1 MTDRINYNK
10 LIIFILAVIFT
21 VALSLCFAACA
32 DDSDDLQQLVEVT
45 DVTLDESSLTLKV
58 GENQKLTATV
68 LPADASNKEVVWQ
81 SLNPA
86 VATVENGVVTAVSE
100 GVTSVFAVCGI
111 KSASCIVT
119 ISKKPVDDLKP
130 GITFDKTSLSLY
142 IGERA
147 TINATVNIGGD
158 GDKTLK
164 WQSTDESVATVL
176 NGLITA
182 KTAGAAIIVATCGDY
197 SASCVVAVVPIDA
210 TGVTL
215 DKTAINV
222 YIGDTVELK
231 ATVIP
236 EDATN
241 KAVLWQSLD
250 SSVALVNNG
259 RVTGVS
265 EGSTV
270 ITVLCASS
278 TAAATAT
285 CVVNVID
292 GAVTGLTFNK
302 SEHSMYI
309 GDTYTLIPTV
319 LPEHAKDKTVIW
331 QSSDESVATVA
342 NGVVTAVN
350 EGDVTITGRAGE
362 AEASCTFTI
371 SDPNPV
377 TKIEVSGADSAFID
391 EFTLSSYELMTTRK
405 NGEIGKF
412 ELKREY
418 IADEDFAKLSVLG
431 THTLALSY
439 KGVSGQWNIVIKNH
453 EFEGI
458 EFPSQ
463 TFFYDETP
471 KSITVTGAPAD
482 TQIIYENNVHTDIGE
497 YTATVTISKQYYN
510 TKTLTATIKIE
521 LKERSVTYV
530 LGYEDVTNDN
540 PGKFN
545 VMLGFT
551 LVAPD
556 RSEITDGKHFSGW
569 FTDIEYIDRITEIA
583 AGTDE
588 DITLYAKWEL
598 PYTVN
603 GSGAVR
609 VTNFG
614 KTLTEITVI
623 PELNGIKVT
632 AIGSYG
638 FEGCTSLANITLPD
652 GLTSIGACAFN
663 NCTRLANITLPD
675 GLTSIGE
682 SAFAYCEG
690 LTGIILPERVE
701 LIENSTFRRCTSL
714 ANITLPDGLTSIGIY
729 AFNNCTRLANITLP
743 DGLTSIGAYA
753 FSNCTSLANIK
764 LPDSVTSIG
773 DSAFEY
779 CEGLTG
785 IVLPERVELIENYTF
800 RRCTSLASIIIP
812 DGVTAIGD
820 SAFSSCT
827 SLASIIIPDSVT
839 SIGEYAFSNCTSLAN
854 ITLPKS
860 VTSIGKYAFSSCTS
874 LASIIIPDS
883 VTSIGRNAFAYC
895 EGLTGIILPEK
906 VELIENS
913 TFISCTSLA
922 SIIIPD
928 GVTAIGDSAFEYCTS
943 LANIT
948 LPDGLTSI
956 GAYAFRRCTSLANIT
971 LPDGLI
977 SIGNSAFND
986 CTSLAN
992 ITLPD
997 GLISIGD
1004 SAFKYCY
1011 GLANIIL
1018 PDSLTTIGSEAFL
1031 VFNSNW
1037 KSVVIPNNVTFIGV
1051 GAFSLGGL
1059 ESITFKEGTGNGV
1072 YHIEGNCL
1080 IETATKTLVAGC
1092 NNSVIPK
1099 DGSVTIIGEKAFS
1112 YSRIKSIT
1120 IPECV
1125 VKICKDAFHVRY
1137 GNFGLESVIFENPNW
1152 CYTNDDGEEIIIP
1165 SRYLED
1171 PSLAASWLGGDR
1183 AEYEWKIIVK

>member
-58 GENQKLTATV
+58 GGKQTLTATV

-119 ISKKPVDDLKP
+119 VTGGGGEQIGVTSITLDRQSLNLQVGENQKLTATVLPADASNKEVVWQSLNPAVATVENGVVTAVSEGVTSVIAVCGIKSASCIVTVSKKPVDDLKP

-142 IGERA
+142 IGEST

-182 KTAGAAIIVATCGDY
+182 KTEGAAIIVATCGDY

-236 EDATN
+236 ENATD

-302 SEHSMYI
+302 SEYSMYI

-497 YTATVTISKQYYN
+497 YTATVTLSKQYYN

-521 LKERSVTYV
+521 LKERSVAYV

-569 FTDIEYIDRITEIA
+569 FTDIEYIDSITEIA

-603 GSGAVR
+603 GSGAVSA
-609 VTNFG
+609 TDFG
-614 KTLTEITVI
+614 ETLTEITVI

-638 FEGCTSLANITLPD
+638 FYDCTSLANITLPD
-652 GLTSIGACAFN
+652 GLISIG
-663 NCTRLANITLPD
+663 D
-675 GLTSIGE
+675 
-682 SAFAYCEG
+682 SAFSKCK
-690 LTGIILPERVE
+690 
-701 LIENSTFRRCTSL
+701 
-714 ANITLPDGLTSIGIY
+714 
-729 AFNNCTRLANITLP
+729 RLANITLP

-753 FSNCTSLANIK
+753 FSNCTSLANIT
-764 LPDSVTSIG
+764 LPDGLISIG
-773 DSAFEY
+773 DGAFEY
-779 CEGLTG
+779 CKSLTG
-785 IVLPERVELIENYTF
+785 IILPERVELIENFTF
-800 RRCTSLASIIIP
+800 RRCTSLANITLPDGLTSIGAYAFSNCTSLASIIIP
-812 DGVTAIGD
+812 DGVT
-820 SAFSSCT
+820 
-827 SLASIIIPDSVT
+827 
-839 SIGEYAFSNCTSLAN
+839 SIGSYGFDGCTSLAN
-854 ITLPKS
+854 ITLPDGL
-860 VTSIGKYAFSSCTS
+860 TSIGVYAFSSCTS

-883 VTSIGRNAFAYC
+883 VTSIGRGAFEYC
-895 EGLTGIILPEK
+895 EGLTGIILPERVK
-906 VELIENS
+906 LIENS
-913 TFISCTSLA
+913 TFRH
-922 SIIIPD
+922 
-928 GVTAIGDSAFEYCTS
+928 CTS

-956 GAYAFRRCTSLANIT
+956 GEYAFSSCTSLANIT

-1004 SAFKYCY
+1004 SAFEFCN

-1099 DGSVTIIGEKAFS
+1099 DGSVTIIGEKAFA

-1125 VKICKDAFHVRY
+1125 VKICKDAFHGCY

-1152 CYTNDDGEEIIIP
+1152 YYTNDDGEEIIIP

-1171 PSLAASWLGGDR
+1171 PSLAASWLGGNR

>member
-1 MTDRINYNK
+1 MTDIINYNK

-236 EDATN
+236 ENATN

-350 EGDVTITGRAGE
+350 EGEVTITGRAGE

-391 EFTLSSYELMTTRK
+391 ELTLSSYALITTRK

-418 IADEDFAKLSVLG
+418 IAEEDFAKLSVLG

-463 TFFYDETP
+463 TFFYDKTP

-497 YTATVTISKQYYN
+497 YTATATLSKQYYN

-551 LVAPD
+551 LAVPA
-556 RSEITDGKHFSGW
+556 RSEITDGKYFSGW
-569 FTDIEYIDRITEIA
+569 FTDKEYRDRITEIA

-603 GSGAVR
+603 GSGAVS
-609 VTNFG
+609 VTDFG

-623 PELNGIKVT
+623 PEINGIKVT

-638 FEGCTSLANITLPD
+638 FDGCTSLANITLPD
-652 GLTSIGACAFN
+652 GV
-663 NCTRLANITLPD
+663 
-675 GLTSIGE
+675 TSIGE
-682 SAFAYCEG
+682 YAFNKCTSLLNIIIPDSVTSIGGSAFGYCKN
-690 LTGIILPERVE
+690 LTGIILPETVE
-701 LIENSTFRRCTSL
+701 LIDNSTFRHCTSL
-714 ANITLPDGLTSIGIY
+714 ANITLPKSVTSIGIY
-729 AFNNCTRLANITLP
+729 AF
-743 DGLTSIGAYA
+743 
-753 FSNCTSLANIK
+753 SN
-764 LPDSVTSIG
+764 
-773 DSAFEY
+773 
-779 CEGLTG
+779 
-785 IVLPERVELIENYTF
+785 
-800 RRCTSLASIIIP
+800 
-812 DGVTAIGD
+812 
-820 SAFSSCT
+820 CT

-839 SIGEYAFSNCTSLAN
+839 SIGGKAFE
-854 ITLPKS
+854 
-860 VTSIGKYAFSSCTS
+860 
-874 LASIIIPDS
+874 
-883 VTSIGRNAFAYC
+883 YC
-895 EGLTGIILPEK
+895 EGLTGIILPERVK
-906 VELIENS
+906 LIENS
-913 TFISCTSLA
+913 TFRH
-922 SIIIPD
+922 
-928 GVTAIGDSAFEYCTS
+928 CTS

-948 LPDGLTSI
+948 LPV
-956 GAYAFRRCTSLANIT
+956 
-971 LPDGLI
+971 GLI
-977 SIGNSAFND
+977 SIGKYAFSS

-1004 SAFKYCY
+1004 SAFKFCN
-1011 GLANIIL
+1011 GLANIVL

-1059 ESITFKEGTGNGV
+1059 ESITFKEGTSNGV

-1099 DGSVTIIGEKAFS
+1099 DGSVTIIGEKAFA

-1125 VKICKDAFHVRY
+1125 VKICKDAFHGCY

-1171 PSLAASWLGGDR
+1171 PSRAASWLGRDR
-1183 AEYEWKIIVK
+1183 AEYEWKIRVK

>member
-1 MTDRINYNK
+1 MTDIINYNK

-236 EDATN
+236 ENATN

-350 EGDVTITGRAGE
+350 EGEVTITGRAGE

-391 EFTLSSYELMTTRK
+391 ELTLSSYALITTRK

-418 IADEDFAKLSVLG
+418 IAEEDFAKLSVLG

-463 TFFYDETP
+463 TFFYDKTP

-497 YTATVTISKQYYN
+497 YTATATLSKQYYN

-551 LVAPD
+551 LAVPA
-556 RSEITDGKHFSGW
+556 RSEITDGKYFSGW
-569 FTDIEYIDRITEIA
+569 FTDKEYRDRITEIA

-603 GSGAVR
+603 GSGAVS
-609 VTNFG
+609 VTDFG

-623 PELNGIKVT
+623 PEINGIKVT

-638 FEGCTSLANITLPD
+638 FDGCTSLANITLPD
-652 GLTSIGACAFN
+652 GV
-663 NCTRLANITLPD
+663 
-675 GLTSIGE
+675 TSIGE
-682 SAFAYCEG
+682 YAFNKCTSLLNIIIPDSVTSIGGSAFGYCKN
-690 LTGIILPERVE
+690 LTGIILPETVE
-701 LIENSTFRRCTSL
+701 LIDNSTFRHCTSL
-714 ANITLPDGLTSIGIY
+714 ANITLPKSVTSIGIY
-729 AFNNCTRLANITLP
+729 AF
-743 DGLTSIGAYA
+743 
-753 FSNCTSLANIK
+753 SN
-764 LPDSVTSIG
+764 
-773 DSAFEY
+773 
-779 CEGLTG
+779 
-785 IVLPERVELIENYTF
+785 
-800 RRCTSLASIIIP
+800 
-812 DGVTAIGD
+812 
-820 SAFSSCT
+820 CT

-839 SIGEYAFSNCTSLAN
+839 SIGGKAFE
-854 ITLPKS
+854 
-860 VTSIGKYAFSSCTS
+860 
-874 LASIIIPDS
+874 
-883 VTSIGRNAFAYC
+883 YC
-895 EGLTGIILPEK
+895 EGLTGIILPERVK
-906 VELIENS
+906 LIENS
-913 TFISCTSLA
+913 TFRH
-922 SIIIPD
+922 
-928 GVTAIGDSAFEYCTS
+928 CTS

-956 GAYAFRRCTSLANIT
+956 GAYAFSSCTSLANIT

-977 SIGNSAFND
+977 SIGKYAFNN

-1004 SAFKYCY
+1004 SAFKFCN
-1011 GLANIIL
+1011 GLANIVL

-1059 ESITFKEGTGNGV
+1059 ESITFKEGTSNGV

-1099 DGSVTIIGEKAFS
+1099 DGSVTIIGEKAFA

-1125 VKICKDAFHVRY
+1125 VKICKDAFHGCY

-1171 PSLAASWLGGDR
+1171 PSRAASWLGRDR
-1183 AEYEWKIIVK
+1183 AEYEWKIRVK

>member
-58 GENQKLTATV
+58 GGKQTLTATV

-119 ISKKPVDDLKP
+119 VTGGGGEQIGVTSITLDRQSLNLQVGENQKLTATVLPADASNKEVVWQSLNPAVATVENGVVTAVSEGVTSVIAVCGIKSASCIVTVSKKPVDDLKP

-142 IGERA
+142 IGEST

-182 KTAGAAIIVATCGDY
+182 KTEGAAIIVATCGDY

-236 EDATN
+236 ENATD

-302 SEHSMYI
+302 SEYSMYI

-497 YTATVTISKQYYN
+497 YTATVTLSKQYYN

-569 FTDIEYIDRITEIA
+569 FTDIEYIDSITEIA

-603 GSGAVR
+603 GSGAVSA
-609 VTNFG
+609 TDFG
-614 KTLTEITVI
+614 ETLTEITVI

-638 FEGCTSLANITLPD
+638 FYDCTSLANITLPD
-652 GLTSIGACAFN
+652 GLISIG
-663 NCTRLANITLPD
+663 D
-675 GLTSIGE
+675 
-682 SAFAYCEG
+682 SAFSKCK
-690 LTGIILPERVE
+690 
-701 LIENSTFRRCTSL
+701 
-714 ANITLPDGLTSIGIY
+714 
-729 AFNNCTRLANITLP
+729 RLANITLP

-753 FSNCTSLANIK
+753 FSNCTSLA
-764 LPDSVTSIG
+764 
-773 DSAFEY
+773 
-779 CEGLTG
+779 
-785 IVLPERVELIENYTF
+785 
-800 RRCTSLASIIIP
+800 SIIIP
-812 DGVTAIGD
+812 DGVT
-820 SAFSSCT
+820 
-827 SLASIIIPDSVT
+827 
-839 SIGEYAFSNCTSLAN
+839 SIGSYGFDGCTSLAN
-854 ITLPKS
+854 ITLPDGL
-860 VTSIGKYAFSSCTS
+860 TSIGEYAFSSCTS

-883 VTSIGRNAFAYC
+883 VTSIGRGAFEYC
-895 EGLTGIILPEK
+895 EGLTGIILPERVK
-906 VELIENS
+906 LIENS
-913 TFISCTSLA
+913 TFRH
-922 SIIIPD
+922 
-928 GVTAIGDSAFEYCTS
+928 CTS

-956 GAYAFRRCTSLANIT
+956 GEYAFSSCTSLANIT

-1004 SAFKYCY
+1004 SAFEFCN

-1099 DGSVTIIGEKAFS
+1099 DGSVTIIGEKAFA

-1125 VKICKDAFHVRY
+1125 VKICKDAFHGCY

-1152 CYTNDDGEEIIIP
+1152 YYTNDDGEEIIIP

-1171 PSLAASWLGGDR
+1171 PSLAASWLGGNR

>member
-1 MTDRINYNK
+1 M
-10 LIIFILAVIFT
+10 
-21 VALSLCFAACA
+21 
-32 DDSDDLQQLVEVT
+32 
-45 DVTLDESSLTLKV
+45 
-58 GENQKLTATV
+58 
-68 LPADASNKEVVWQ
+68 PADASNKEVVWQ

-100 GVTSVFAVCGI
+100 GVTSVIAVCGI

-119 ISKKPVDDLKP
+119 VSKKPVDDLKP

-236 EDATN
+236 ENATN

-350 EGDVTITGRAGE
+350 EGEVTITGRAGE

-418 IADEDFAKLSVLG
+418 IAEEDFAKLSVLG

-463 TFFYDETP
+463 TFFYDKTP

-497 YTATVTISKQYYN
+497 YTATATLSKQHYN

-556 RSEITDGKHFSGW
+556 RSEITDGKYFSGW
-569 FTDIEYIDRITEIA
+569 FTDIEYRDRITEIA

-603 GSGAVR
+603 GSGAVS
-609 VTNFG
+609 VTDFG

-623 PELNGIKVT
+623 PEINGIKVT

-638 FEGCTSLANITLPD
+638 FDGCTSLANITLPD
-652 GLTSIGACAFN
+652 GV
-663 NCTRLANITLPD
+663 
-675 GLTSIGE
+675 TSIGE
-682 SAFAYCEG
+682 YAFNKCTSLLNIIIPDSVTSIGGSAFGYCKN
-690 LTGIILPERVE
+690 LTGIILPETVE
-701 LIENSTFRRCTSL
+701 LIDNSTFRHCTSL
-714 ANITLPDGLTSIGIY
+714 ANITLP
-729 AFNNCTRLANITLP
+729 
-743 DGLTSIGAYA
+743 
-753 FSNCTSLANIK
+753 K
-764 LPDSVTSIG
+764 SVTSIG
-773 DSAFEY
+773 VY
-779 CEGLTG
+779 
-785 IVLPERVELIENYTF
+785 
-800 RRCTSLASIIIP
+800 
-812 DGVTAIGD
+812 
-820 SAFSSCT
+820 AFSNCT

-839 SIGEYAFSNCTSLAN
+839 SIGGKAFE
-854 ITLPKS
+854 
-860 VTSIGKYAFSSCTS
+860 
-874 LASIIIPDS
+874 
-883 VTSIGRNAFAYC
+883 YC
-895 EGLTGIILPEK
+895 EGLTGIILPERVK
-906 VELIENS
+906 LIENS
-913 TFISCTSLA
+913 TFRH
-922 SIIIPD
+922 
-928 GVTAIGDSAFEYCTS
+928 CTS

-956 GAYAFRRCTSLANIT
+956 GAYAFSSCTSLANIT

-977 SIGNSAFND
+977 SIGNSAFNNCTSLASIIIPD
-986 CTSLAN
+986 SVTSIGRGAFEYCEGLTGIILPERVKLIENSTFIHCTSLANITLPDGLTSIGAYAFSSCTSLANITLPDGLISIGKYAFNNCTSLAN

-1004 SAFKYCY
+1004 SAFKFCN
-1011 GLANIIL
+1011 GLANIVL

-1059 ESITFKEGTGNGV
+1059 ESITFKEGTSNGV

-1099 DGSVTIIGEKAFS
+1099 DGSVTIIGEKAFA

-1125 VKICKDAFHVRY
+1125 VKICKDAFHGCY

-1171 PSLAASWLGGDR
+1171 PSRAASWLGRDR
-1183 AEYEWKIIVK
+1183 AEYEWKIRVK

>member
-1 MTDRINYNK
+1 M
-10 LIIFILAVIFT
+10 
-21 VALSLCFAACA
+21 
-32 DDSDDLQQLVEVT
+32 
-45 DVTLDESSLTLKV
+45 
-58 GENQKLTATV
+58 
-68 LPADASNKEVVWQ
+68 
-81 SLNPA
+81 
-86 VATVENGVVTAVSE
+86 
-100 GVTSVFAVCGI
+100 
-111 KSASCIVT
+111 
-119 ISKKPVDDLKP
+119 
-130 GITFDKTSLSLY
+130 
-142 IGERA
+142 
-147 TINATVNIGGD
+147 
-158 GDKTLK
+158 
-164 WQSTDESVATVL
+164 
-176 NGLITA
+176 
-182 KTAGAAIIVATCGDY
+182 
-197 SASCVVAVVPIDA
+197 
-210 TGVTL
+210 
-215 DKTAINV
+215 

-236 EDATN
+236 ENATN

-350 EGDVTITGRAGE
+350 EGEVTITGRAGE

-463 TFFYDETP
+463 TFFYDKTP

-497 YTATVTISKQYYN
+497 YTATATLSKQYYN

-551 LVAPD
+551 LAVPA
-556 RSEITDGKHFSGW
+556 RSEITDGKYFSGW
-569 FTDIEYIDRITEIA
+569 FTDKEYRDRITEIA

-603 GSGAVR
+603 GSGAVS
-609 VTNFG
+609 VTDFG

-623 PELNGIKVT
+623 PEINGIKVT

-638 FEGCTSLANITLPD
+638 FDGCTSLANITLPD
-652 GLTSIGACAFN
+652 GV
-663 NCTRLANITLPD
+663 
-675 GLTSIGE
+675 TSIGE
-682 SAFAYCEG
+682 YAFNKCTSLLNIIIPDSVTSIGGSAFGYCKN
-690 LTGIILPERVE
+690 LTGIILPETVE
-701 LIENSTFRRCTSL
+701 LIDNSTFRHCTSL
-714 ANITLPDGLTSIGIY
+714 ANITLPKSVTSIGIY
-729 AFNNCTRLANITLP
+729 AF
-743 DGLTSIGAYA
+743 
-753 FSNCTSLANIK
+753 SN
-764 LPDSVTSIG
+764 
-773 DSAFEY
+773 
-779 CEGLTG
+779 
-785 IVLPERVELIENYTF
+785 
-800 RRCTSLASIIIP
+800 
-812 DGVTAIGD
+812 
-820 SAFSSCT
+820 CT

-839 SIGEYAFSNCTSLAN
+839 SIGGKAFE
-854 ITLPKS
+854 
-860 VTSIGKYAFSSCTS
+860 
-874 LASIIIPDS
+874 
-883 VTSIGRNAFAYC
+883 YC
-895 EGLTGIILPEK
+895 EGLTGIILPERVK
-906 VELIENS
+906 LIENS
-913 TFISCTSLA
+913 TFRH
-922 SIIIPD
+922 
-928 GVTAIGDSAFEYCTS
+928 CTS

-956 GAYAFRRCTSLANIT
+956 GAYAFSSCTSLANIT

-977 SIGNSAFND
+977 SIGKYAFNN

-1004 SAFKYCY
+1004 SAFKFCN
-1011 GLANIIL
+1011 GLANIVL

-1059 ESITFKEGTGNGV
+1059 ESITFKEGTSNGV

-1099 DGSVTIIGEKAFS
+1099 DGSVTIIGEKAFA

-1125 VKICKDAFHVRY
+1125 VKICKDAFHGCY

-1171 PSLAASWLGGDR
+1171 PSRAASWLGRDR
-1183 AEYEWKIIVK
+1183 AEYEWKIRVK

>member
-1 MTDRINYNK
+1 M
-10 LIIFILAVIFT
+10 
-21 VALSLCFAACA
+21 
-32 DDSDDLQQLVEVT
+32 
-45 DVTLDESSLTLKV
+45 
-58 GENQKLTATV
+58 
-68 LPADASNKEVVWQ
+68 
-81 SLNPA
+81 
-86 VATVENGVVTAVSE
+86 
-100 GVTSVFAVCGI
+100 TSVIAVCGI

-119 ISKKPVDDLKP
+119 VSKKPVDDLKP

-142 IGERA
+142 IGEST

-182 KTAGAAIIVATCGDY
+182 KTEGAAIIVATCGDY

-236 EDATN
+236 ENATD

-302 SEHSMYI
+302 SEYSMYI

-497 YTATVTISKQYYN
+497 YTATVTLSKQYYN

-569 FTDIEYIDRITEIA
+569 FTDIEYIDSITEIA

-603 GSGAVR
+603 GSGAVSA
-609 VTNFG
+609 TDFG
-614 KTLTEITVI
+614 ETLTEITVI

-638 FEGCTSLANITLPD
+638 FYDCTSLANITLPD
-652 GLTSIGACAFN
+652 GLISIG
-663 NCTRLANITLPD
+663 D
-675 GLTSIGE
+675 
-682 SAFAYCEG
+682 SAFSKCK
-690 LTGIILPERVE
+690 
-701 LIENSTFRRCTSL
+701 
-714 ANITLPDGLTSIGIY
+714 
-729 AFNNCTRLANITLP
+729 RLANITLP

-753 FSNCTSLANIK
+753 FSNCTSLANIT
-764 LPDSVTSIG
+764 LPDGLISIG
-773 DSAFEY
+773 DGAFEY
-779 CEGLTG
+779 CKSLTG
-785 IVLPERVELIENYTF
+785 IILPERVELIENFTF
-800 RRCTSLASIIIP
+800 RRCTSLANITLPDGLTSIGAYAFSNCTSLASIIIP
-812 DGVTAIGD
+812 DGVT
-820 SAFSSCT
+820 
-827 SLASIIIPDSVT
+827 
-839 SIGEYAFSNCTSLAN
+839 SIGSYGFDGCTSLAN
-854 ITLPKS
+854 ITLPDGL
-860 VTSIGKYAFSSCTS
+860 TSIGVYAFSSCTS

-883 VTSIGRNAFAYC
+883 VTSIGRGAFEYC
-895 EGLTGIILPEK
+895 EGLTGIILPERVK
-906 VELIENS
+906 LIENS
-913 TFISCTSLA
+913 TFRH
-922 SIIIPD
+922 
-928 GVTAIGDSAFEYCTS
+928 CTS

-956 GAYAFRRCTSLANIT
+956 GEYAFSSCTSLANIT

-1004 SAFKYCY
+1004 SAFEFCN

-1099 DGSVTIIGEKAFS
+1099 DGSVTIIGEKAFA

-1125 VKICKDAFHVRY
+1125 VKICKDAFHGCY

-1152 CYTNDDGEEIIIP
+1152 YYTNDDGEEIIIP

-1171 PSLAASWLGGDR
+1171 PSLAASWLGGNR

>member
-1 MTDRINYNK
+1 M
-10 LIIFILAVIFT
+10 
-21 VALSLCFAACA
+21 
-32 DDSDDLQQLVEVT
+32 
-45 DVTLDESSLTLKV
+45 
-58 GENQKLTATV
+58 
-68 LPADASNKEVVWQ
+68 
-81 SLNPA
+81 
-86 VATVENGVVTAVSE
+86 
-100 GVTSVFAVCGI
+100 
-111 KSASCIVT
+111 
-119 ISKKPVDDLKP
+119 
-130 GITFDKTSLSLY
+130 
-142 IGERA
+142 
-147 TINATVNIGGD
+147 
-158 GDKTLK
+158 
-164 WQSTDESVATVL
+164 
-176 NGLITA
+176 
-182 KTAGAAIIVATCGDY
+182 
-197 SASCVVAVVPIDA
+197 
-210 TGVTL
+210 
-215 DKTAINV
+215 
-222 YIGDTVELK
+222 
-231 ATVIP
+231 
-236 EDATN
+236 
-241 KAVLWQSLD
+241 
-250 SSVALVNNG
+250 
-259 RVTGVS
+259 
-265 EGSTV
+265 
-270 ITVLCASS
+270 
-278 TAAATAT
+278 
-285 CVVNVID
+285 
-292 GAVTGLTFNK
+292 
-302 SEHSMYI
+302 
-309 GDTYTLIPTV
+309 
-319 LPEHAKDKTVIW
+319 
-331 QSSDESVATVA
+331 
-342 NGVVTAVN
+342 
-350 EGDVTITGRAGE
+350 TITGRAGE

-431 THTLALSY
+431 THTLELSY

-497 YTATVTISKQYYN
+497 YTATVTLSKQYYN

-569 FTDIEYIDRITEIA
+569 FTDIEYIDSITEIA

-603 GSGAVR
+603 GSGAVSA
-609 VTNFG
+609 TDFG
-614 KTLTEITVI
+614 ETLTEITVI

-638 FEGCTSLANITLPD
+638 FYDCTSLANITLPD
-652 GLTSIGACAFN
+652 GLISIG
-663 NCTRLANITLPD
+663 D
-675 GLTSIGE
+675 
-682 SAFAYCEG
+682 SAFSKCK
-690 LTGIILPERVE
+690 
-701 LIENSTFRRCTSL
+701 
-714 ANITLPDGLTSIGIY
+714 
-729 AFNNCTRLANITLP
+729 RLANITLP

-753 FSNCTSLANIK
+753 FSNCTSLA
-764 LPDSVTSIG
+764 
-773 DSAFEY
+773 
-779 CEGLTG
+779 
-785 IVLPERVELIENYTF
+785 
-800 RRCTSLASIIIP
+800 
-812 DGVTAIGD
+812 
-820 SAFSSCT
+820 
-827 SLASIIIPDSVT
+827 
-839 SIGEYAFSNCTSLAN
+839 
-854 ITLPKS
+854 
-860 VTSIGKYAFSSCTS
+860 
-874 LASIIIPDS
+874 SIIIPDS
-883 VTSIGRNAFAYC
+883 VTSIGRGAFEYC
-895 EGLTGIILPEK
+895 EGLTGIILPERVK
-906 VELIENS
+906 LIENS
-913 TFISCTSLA
+913 TFRH
-922 SIIIPD
+922 
-928 GVTAIGDSAFEYCTS
+928 CTS

-956 GAYAFRRCTSLANIT
+956 GEYAFSSCTSLANIT

-1004 SAFKYCY
+1004 SAFEFCN

-1099 DGSVTIIGEKAFS
+1099 DGSVTIIGEKAFA

-1125 VKICKDAFHVRY
+1125 VKICKDAFHGCY

-1152 CYTNDDGEEIIIP
+1152 YYTNDDGEEIIIP

-1171 PSLAASWLGGDR
+1171 PSLAASWLGGNR

>member
-58 GENQKLTATV
+58 GGKQTLTATV
-68 LPADASNKEVVWQ
+68 LPANASNKEVVWQ

-100 GVTSVFAVCGI
+100 GETSVFAVCGI

-119 ISKKPVDDLKP
+119 VSKKPVDDLKP

-142 IGERA
+142 IGEST

-182 KTAGAAIIVATCGDY
+182 KTEGAAIIVATCGDY

-236 EDATN
+236 ENATN
-241 KAVLWQSLD
+241 KSVLWQSLD
-250 SSVALVNNG
+250 RSVALVNNG

-350 EGDVTITGRAGE
+350 EGEVTITGRAGE

-463 TFFYDETP
+463 TFFYDKTP

-497 YTATVTISKQYYN
+497 YTATVTLSKQYYN

-569 FTDIEYIDRITEIA
+569 FTDIEYIDSITEIA

-609 VTNFG
+609 VTDFG
-614 KTLTEITVI
+614 ETLTEITVI

-638 FEGCTSLANITLPD
+638 FHGCTSLANITLPD
-652 GLTSIGACAFN
+652 GLISIGDSAFS
-663 NCTRLANITLPD
+663 NCKRLANITLPD
-675 GLTSIGE
+675 GLISIGD
-682 SAFAYCEG
+682 SAFNNCTSLANITLPDGLISIGDGAFEYCKS

-714 ANITLPDGLTSIGIY
+714 ANITLPDG
-729 AFNNCTRLANITLP
+729 
-743 DGLTSIGAYA
+743 
-753 FSNCTSLANIK
+753 
-764 LPDSVTSIG
+764 VTSIG
-773 DSAFEY
+773 Y
-779 CEGLTG
+779 
-785 IVLPERVELIENYTF
+785 
-800 RRCTSLASIIIP
+800 
-812 DGVTAIGD
+812 

-839 SIGEYAFSNCTSLAN
+839 SIGAYAFISCTSLASIIIPDGVTSIGSYGFADCTSLASIIIPDSVTSIGYSAFSSCTSLAN

-860 VTSIGKYAFSSCTS
+860 VTSIGEYAFSNSS

-883 VTSIGRNAFAYC
+883 VTSIGEYAFAYC

-913 TFISCTSLA
+913 TF
-922 SIIIPD
+922 
-928 GVTAIGDSAFEYCTS
+928 EYCTS

-956 GAYAFRRCTSLANIT
+956 GNSAFNNCTSLANIT

-977 SIGNSAFND
+977 SIGNSAF
-986 CTSLAN
+986 
-992 ITLPD
+992 
-997 GLISIGD
+997 
-1004 SAFKYCY
+1004 KYCI

-1137 GNFGLESVIFENPNW
+1137 GYFGLESVIFENPNW
-1152 CYTNDDGEEIIIP
+1152 YYTNDDGEEIIIP

>member
-1 MTDRINYNK
+1 MTDIINYNK

-236 EDATN
+236 ENATN

-350 EGDVTITGRAGE
+350 EGEVTITGRAGE

-391 EFTLSSYELMTTRK
+391 ELTLSSYALITTRK

-418 IADEDFAKLSVLG
+418 IAEEDFAKLSVLG

-463 TFFYDETP
+463 TFFYDKTP

-497 YTATVTISKQYYN
+497 YTATATLSKQYYN

-551 LVAPD
+551 LAVPA
-556 RSEITDGKHFSGW
+556 RSEITDGKYFSGW
-569 FTDIEYIDRITEIA
+569 FTDKEYRDRITEIA

-603 GSGAVR
+603 GSGAVS
-609 VTNFG
+609 VTDFG

-623 PELNGIKVT
+623 PEINGIKVT

-638 FEGCTSLANITLPD
+638 FDGCTSLANITLPD
-652 GLTSIGACAFN
+652 GV
-663 NCTRLANITLPD
+663 
-675 GLTSIGE
+675 TSIGE
-682 SAFAYCEG
+682 YAFNKCTSLLNIIIPDSVTSIGGSAFGYCKN
-690 LTGIILPERVE
+690 LTGIILPETVE
-701 LIENSTFRRCTSL
+701 LIDNSTFRHCTSL
-714 ANITLPDGLTSIGIY
+714 ANITLPKSVTSIGIY
-729 AFNNCTRLANITLP
+729 AF
-743 DGLTSIGAYA
+743 
-753 FSNCTSLANIK
+753 SN
-764 LPDSVTSIG
+764 
-773 DSAFEY
+773 
-779 CEGLTG
+779 
-785 IVLPERVELIENYTF
+785 
-800 RRCTSLASIIIP
+800 
-812 DGVTAIGD
+812 
-820 SAFSSCT
+820 CT

-839 SIGEYAFSNCTSLAN
+839 SIGGKAFE
-854 ITLPKS
+854 
-860 VTSIGKYAFSSCTS
+860 
-874 LASIIIPDS
+874 
-883 VTSIGRNAFAYC
+883 YC
-895 EGLTGIILPEK
+895 EGLTGIILPERVK
-906 VELIENS
+906 LIENS
-913 TFISCTSLA
+913 TFIH
-922 SIIIPD
+922 
-928 GVTAIGDSAFEYCTS
+928 
-943 LANIT
+943 
-948 LPDGLTSI
+948 
-956 GAYAFRRCTSLANIT
+956 CTSLANIT

-977 SIGNSAFND
+977 SIGKYAFNN

-1004 SAFKYCY
+1004 SAFKFCN
-1011 GLANIIL
+1011 GLANIVL

-1059 ESITFKEGTGNGV
+1059 ESITFKEGTSNGV

-1099 DGSVTIIGEKAFS
+1099 DGSVTIIGEKAFA

-1125 VKICKDAFHVRY
+1125 VKICKDAFHGCY

-1171 PSLAASWLGGDR
+1171 PSRAASWLGRDR
-1183 AEYEWKIIVK
+1183 AEYEWKIRVK

>member
-1 MTDRINYNK
+1 MTDIINYNK

-236 EDATN
+236 ENATN

-350 EGDVTITGRAGE
+350 EGEVTITGRAGE

-391 EFTLSSYELMTTRK
+391 ELTLSSYALITTRK

-418 IADEDFAKLSVLG
+418 IAEEDFAKLSVLG

-463 TFFYDETP
+463 TFFYDKTP

-497 YTATVTISKQYYN
+497 YTATATLSKQYYN

-551 LVAPD
+551 LAVPA
-556 RSEITDGKHFSGW
+556 RSEITDGKYFSGW
-569 FTDIEYIDRITEIA
+569 FTDKEYRDRITEIA

-603 GSGAVR
+603 GSGAVS
-609 VTNFG
+609 VTDFG

-623 PELNGIKVT
+623 PEINGIKVT

-638 FEGCTSLANITLPD
+638 FDGCTSLANITLPD
-652 GLTSIGACAFN
+652 GV
-663 NCTRLANITLPD
+663 
-675 GLTSIGE
+675 TSIGE
-682 SAFAYCEG
+682 YAF
-690 LTGIILPERVE
+690 
-701 LIENSTFRRCTSL
+701 NKCTSL
-714 ANITLPDGLTSIGIY
+714 LN
-729 AFNNCTRLANITLP
+729 
-743 DGLTSIGAYA
+743 
-753 FSNCTSLANIK
+753 
-764 LPDSVTSIG
+764 
-773 DSAFEY
+773 
-779 CEGLTG
+779 
-785 IVLPERVELIENYTF
+785 
-800 RRCTSLASIIIP
+800 
-812 DGVTAIGD
+812 
-820 SAFSSCT
+820 
-827 SLASIIIPDSVT
+827 IIIPDSVT
-839 SIGEYAFSNCTSLAN
+839 SIGGSAFGYCKNLTGIILPETVELIDNSTFRHCTSLAN

-860 VTSIGKYAFSSCTS
+860 VTSIGIYAFSNCTS

-883 VTSIGRNAFAYC
+883 VTSIGRGAFEYC
-895 EGLTGIILPEK
+895 EGLTGIILPERVK
-906 VELIENS
+906 LIENS
-913 TFISCTSLA
+913 TFIH
-922 SIIIPD
+922 
-928 GVTAIGDSAFEYCTS
+928 CTS

-956 GAYAFRRCTSLANIT
+956 GAYAFSSCTSLANIT

-977 SIGNSAFND
+977 SIGKYAFNN

-1004 SAFKYCY
+1004 SAFKFCN
-1011 GLANIIL
+1011 GLANIVL

-1059 ESITFKEGTGNGV
+1059 ESITFKEGTSNGV

-1099 DGSVTIIGEKAFS
+1099 DGSVTIIGEKAFA

-1125 VKICKDAFHVRY
+1125 VKICKDAFHGCY

-1171 PSLAASWLGGDR
+1171 PSRAASWLGRDR
-1183 AEYEWKIIVK
+1183 AEYEWKIRVK

>member
-58 GENQKLTATV
+58 GGKQTLTATV

-119 ISKKPVDDLKP
+119 VTGGGGEQIGVTSITLDRQSLNLQVGENQKLTATVLPADASNKEVVWQSLNPAVATVENGVVTAVSEGVTSVIAVCGIKSASCIVTVSKKPVDDLKP

-142 IGERA
+142 IGEST

-182 KTAGAAIIVATCGDY
+182 KTEGAAIIVATCGDY

-236 EDATN
+236 ENATD

-302 SEHSMYI
+302 SEYSMYI

-497 YTATVTISKQYYN
+497 YTATVTLSKQYYN

-569 FTDIEYIDRITEIA
+569 FTDIEYIDSITEIA

-603 GSGAVR
+603 GSGAVSA
-609 VTNFG
+609 TDFG
-614 KTLTEITVI
+614 ETLTEITVI

-638 FEGCTSLANITLPD
+638 FYDCTSLANITLPD
-652 GLTSIGACAFN
+652 GLISIG
-663 NCTRLANITLPD
+663 D
-675 GLTSIGE
+675 
-682 SAFAYCEG
+682 SAFSKCK
-690 LTGIILPERVE
+690 
-701 LIENSTFRRCTSL
+701 
-714 ANITLPDGLTSIGIY
+714 
-729 AFNNCTRLANITLP
+729 RLANITLP

-753 FSNCTSLANIK
+753 FSNCTSLANIT
-764 LPDSVTSIG
+764 LPDGLISIG
-773 DSAFEY
+773 DGAFEY
-779 CEGLTG
+779 CKSLTG
-785 IVLPERVELIENYTF
+785 IILPERVELIENFTF
-800 RRCTSLASIIIP
+800 RRCTSLANITLPDGLTSIGAYAFSNCTSLASIIIP
-812 DGVTAIGD
+812 DGVT
-820 SAFSSCT
+820 
-827 SLASIIIPDSVT
+827 
-839 SIGEYAFSNCTSLAN
+839 SIGSYGFDGCTSLAN
-854 ITLPKS
+854 ITLPDGL
-860 VTSIGKYAFSSCTS
+860 TSIGVYAFSSCTS

-883 VTSIGRNAFAYC
+883 VTSIGRGAFEYC
-895 EGLTGIILPEK
+895 EGLTGIILPERVK
-906 VELIENS
+906 LIENS
-913 TFISCTSLA
+913 TFRH
-922 SIIIPD
+922 
-928 GVTAIGDSAFEYCTS
+928 CTS

-956 GAYAFRRCTSLANIT
+956 GEYAFSSCTSLANIT

-1004 SAFKYCY
+1004 SAFEFCN

-1099 DGSVTIIGEKAFS
+1099 DGSVTIIGEKAFA

-1125 VKICKDAFHVRY
+1125 VKICKDAFHGCY

-1152 CYTNDDGEEIIIP
+1152 YYTNDDGEEIIIP

-1171 PSLAASWLGGDR
+1171 PSLAASWLGGNR